1 MAIDNNTKR
10 NIAAA
15 LWLDEYNEKNIEATL
30 LGKINSDKNSSAQIG
45 SRMRHYIDWLKNH
58 PQNHNP
64 NYQKRYTLLHNL
76 IGDINPQAAY
86 VVAMKFLGQN
96 ATQGFEPMPK
106 TSNIEFPRDHA
117 PQLRSQV
124 GWHFFVGSAW
134 DEQGEEY
141 GIELM
146 FFRISLLPPNMANE
160 LGISD
165 IENQVVEIQL
175 GISKAGERHYQAEPI
190 VVAGTSGLVDIVP
203 NPLRYTV
210 GKNEIRVGKKD
221 SFFPITVKAQGNDNG
236 QKQAVKLGVE
246 LTFTS
251 GREYLYQGDDGC
263 MPCVAG
269 MGTLY
274 YSIPNLVLKP
284 GSTITY
290 KGKKITL
297 KKGTFWFDHQWGFL
311 GGNSHSAVLRAANN
325 IGKPMQMGWDWYM
338 AQFVGNRQL
347 TMFASHSPANK
358 NFYFQTGPKPPG
370 TMTVD
375 VAGKYMD
382 ANKKLHNTWG
392 TLTIDKWVKSE
403 ASPNVVLYPITHTWH
418 PNHWKFTFDKT
429 LPKDI
434 RNFELHQITP
444 VAQTNYFANGSQYN
458 EGAVYITDPYG
469 KDIGRGFAEAVQYA
483 DCTKNMIKLAGFE
496 YSKELHGLFSQG
508 ASLPRKLY
516 SFFYVLT
523 HQKQL
528 KQTLA
533 EAKDMEFFSRPSK
546 TKTSP
551 KVGSRH

>member
-1 MAIDNNTKR
+1 MQLDKNTQR

-15 LWLDEYNEKNIEATL
+15 LWLDEYDEKKIDTKL
-30 LGKINSDKNSSAQIG
+30 LEKINSTKNSPAQLG
-45 SRMRHYIDWLKNH
+45 AHMRHYLHWLENH
-58 PQNHNP
+58 PQSHNP
-64 NYQKRYTLLHNL
+64 NYKKRYSLLKNL
-76 IGDINPQAAY
+76 VGDINPQSAY
-86 VVAMKFLGQN
+86 VIAMKFLGQN
-96 ATQGFEPMPK
+96 ATQGFEEMPE

-134 DEQGEEY
+134 DENGEEY

-146 FFRISLLPPNMANE
+146 FFRIALLPPNLANQ

-165 IENQVVEIQL
+165 IENQIVEIQL
-175 GISKAGERHYQAEPI
+175 GISKAGERHYQAEPT

-203 NPLRYTV
+203 NPLKYSV
-210 GKNEIRVGKKD
+210 GKNVISVDKKNT
-221 SFFPITVKAQGNDNG
+221 FFPINIKAQGSDNG
-236 QKQAVKLGVE
+236 QNRSVQLGVD
-246 LTFTS
+246 LTFTG

-274 YSIPNLVLKP
+274 YSIPNLSLKT
-284 GSTITY
+284 GSSIIY

-297 KKGTFWFDHQWGFL
+297 KKGMFWFDHQWGFL

-358 NFYFQTGPKPPG
+358 QFYFQTGPKPPG
-370 TMTVD
+370 IMTVD

-382 ANKKLHNTWG
+382 ENKKLHNTWG
-392 TLTIDKWVKSE
+392 TLVIDKWAKSE
-403 ASPNVVLYPITHTWH
+403 ASPNEKLYPITHTWH
-418 PNHWKFTFDKT
+418 PNHWTFRFDST
-429 LPKDI
+429 LPEDI
-434 RNFELHQITP
+434 RKFELHQIVP

-458 EGAVYITDPYG
+458 EGAVYITDTNG

-483 DCTKNMIKLAGFE
+483 DCTENMIKLAGFN
-496 YSKELHGLFSQG
+496 YSKELHQLFSQS
-508 ASLPRKLY
+508 ASLPRKIY
-516 SFFYVLT
+516 SLVYMLT
-523 HQKQL
+523 HQKEL
-528 KQTLA
+528 KQTLSK
-533 EAKDMEFFSRPSK
+533 AKGMEFFSRPSK
-546 TKTSP
+546 KSTKVT
-551 KVGSRH
+551 SRH

>member
-1 MAIDNNTKR
+1 MDLDKNTKQ

-15 LWLDEYNEKNIEATL
+15 LWLDEYDENNISAST
-30 LGKINSDKNSSAQIG
+30 LGKLHSDKNSIKQIG
-45 SRMRHYIDWLKNH
+45 ARMRHYLDWLKNN
-58 PQNHNP
+58 PQSHNP
-64 NYQKRYTLLHNL
+64 NYNKRYTILKNL
-76 IGDINPQAAY
+76 VGDLSPQEAY
-86 VVAMKFLGQN
+86 VIAMKFLGQN
-96 ATQGFEPMPK
+96 STQGFEEMPEV
-106 TSNIEFPRDHA
+106 SNIEFPRDHA
-117 PQLRSQV
+117 PKLRSQV

-134 DEQGEEY
+134 DEDGEEY
-141 GIELM
+141 GVELM
-146 FFRISLLPPNMANE
+146 FFRIALLPPNMANQ

-165 IENQVVEIQL
+165 IENQIVEIQL

-190 VVAGTSGLVDIVP
+190 VIAGTSGLINIEP
-203 NPLRYTV
+203 NPLKYTV
-210 GKNEIRVGKKD
+210 GKNEISVGKKD
-221 SFFPITVKAQGNDNG
+221 SFFPITVKARGKDNG
-236 QKQAVKLGVE
+236 QSEPVKLGVD
-246 LTFTS
+246 LTFTN

-274 YSIPNLVLKP
+274 YSIPNLTLKS
-284 GSTITY
+284 GSTIIY

-311 GGNSHSAVLRAANN
+311 GGNSHSPVLRAANN

-358 NFYFQTGPKPPG
+358 QFYFQTGPKPPG

-382 ANKKLHNTWG
+382 ENKKLHNTWG
-392 TLTIDKWVKSE
+392 TLVIDEWVKSE
-403 ASPNVVLYPITHTWH
+403 ASPNPDLYPVTNTWH
-418 PNHWKFTFDKT
+418 PNHWKFSFDNT

-434 RNFELHQITP
+434 RNFEFRQIVP

-458 EGAVYITDPYG
+458 EGAVYITDLEG

-496 YSKELHGLFSQG
+496 YSQELYKLFSQSS
-508 ASLPRKLY
+508 SLSRKFY
-516 SFFYVLT
+516 SLFYMLT
-523 HQKQL
+523 HQKPL
-528 KQTLA
+528 KQTLT
-533 EAKDMEFFSRPSK
+533 EAKGMEFFIRPSK
-546 TKTSP
+546 KSA
-551 KVGSRH
+551 KVSSRH

>member
-1 MAIDNNTKR
+1 MGIDKNTKQ

-15 LWLDEYNEKNIEATL
+15 LWLDEYNEEKIDKDL
-30 LGKINSDKNSSAQIG
+30 LQQINSDKNSSTQIG
-45 SRMRHYIDWLKNH
+45 ARMRHYLQWLKDN
-58 PQNHNP
+58 QQSHNP
-64 NYQKRYTLLHNL
+64 NYTKRYTLLTSL
-76 IGDINPQAAY
+76 VGDINAQAAY
-86 VVAMKFLGQN
+86 VIAMKFLGNN
-96 ATQGFEPMPK
+96 ATQGFEEMPSV
-106 TSNIEFPRDHA
+106 SNITFPRDHA

-134 DEQGEEY
+134 DEDGEEY

-146 FFRISLLPPNMANE
+146 FFRIALLPPNIANQ

-165 IENQVVEIQL
+165 IENQIVEIQL

-190 VVAGTSGLVDIVP
+190 VVAGTSGLIDIIP

-221 SFFPITVKAQGNDNG
+221 SFFPINVKAQGDDNG
-236 QKQAVKLGVE
+236 QSPAVRLGVD
-246 LTFTS
+246 LTFTN

-274 YSIPNLVLKP
+274 YSIPNLTLKS
-284 GSTITY
+284 GSSIIY
-290 KGKKITL
+290 KGKKVTL

-311 GGNSHSAVLRAANN
+311 GGNSHSVILRAANN

-358 NFYFQTGPKPPG
+358 QFYFQTGPKEPG
-370 TMTVD
+370 TMKVD

-382 ANKKLHNTWG
+382 ENKKLHNTWG
-392 TLTIDKWVKSE
+392 TLVIDKWVKSE
-403 ASPNVVLYPITHTWH
+403 ASPNSDKYPITHTWH
-418 PNHWKFTFDKT
+418 PNHWKFAFDKT
-429 LPKDI
+429 LPEDI
-434 RNFELHQITP
+434 RNFELHQIVP

-458 EGAVYITDPYG
+458 EGAVYITNPEG

-483 DCTKNMIKLAGFE
+483 DCTDNMIKLAGFN
-496 YSKELHGLFSQG
+496 YTKEIHNLFSQS
-508 ASLPRKLY
+508 ASWPRKL
-516 SFFYVLT
+516 SSLLYVLV
-523 HQKQL
+523 HQKEL
-528 KQTLA
+528 KKTLSS
-533 EAKDMEFFSRPSK
+533 AKGMEFFSRPSK
-546 TKTSP
+546 SSP
-551 KVGSRH
+551 KVSSRH